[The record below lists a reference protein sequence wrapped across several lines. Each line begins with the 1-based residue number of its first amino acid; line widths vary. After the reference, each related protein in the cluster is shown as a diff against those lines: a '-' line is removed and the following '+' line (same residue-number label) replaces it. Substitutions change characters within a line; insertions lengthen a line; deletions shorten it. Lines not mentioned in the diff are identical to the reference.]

1 MAVQLGTINIT
12 NQAAECAVIDI
23 EGIIGIPEWWQF
35 DSPED
40 RVSTYD
46 TFKARMT
53 EIKAIAAPAIEVN
66 IRSIGGNVDDA
77 LLIHDTLCVLGVNG
91 ATVTTNCYGYVA
103 SAATIIAQ
111 AASKGRRKISQNA
124 LYLIHQAGGI
134 VQGNCNDLQ
143 QFIDQLSKTD
153 NVIANVYANRSG
165 RPAEEFATLMTANN
179 GNGKWLDAGEVI
191 AAGLADAV
199 VPATE
204 TTNCPDELAVFGY
217 AVPPAPQIN
226 NQQNTRMKINKTWNA
241 ILNYFG
247 FDKEADNNL
256 TEAQLEKLNNELEAR
271 GVSISNLTG
280 QIETK
285 DAAIANLQKQVDG
298 IAAKDEQIV
307 NLTAKVASLE
317 AENEKLKAGPTVTE
331 AKEDPDTHIPGAKQ
345 QIPANLAAYNE
356 DVKAFQE

>member
-1 MAVQLGTINIT
+1 MAVQLGNISIT
-12 NQAAECAVIDI
+12 NQASKSVVIDI

-35 DSPED
+35 DSPEE

-46 TFKARMT
+46 TFKARMS
-53 EIKAIAAPAIEVN
+53 EIKGLTAPAIEVN

-77 LLIHDTLCVLGVNG
+77 LLIHDTLCILAAGG
-91 ATVTTNCYGYVA
+91 TEITTNCYGYVA

-111 AASKGRRKISQNA
+111 AASKDNRNISQNA
-124 LYLIHQAGGI
+124 LYMIHQAIGI

-153 NVIANVYANRSG
+153 SVIANVYANRSG

-204 TTNCPDELAVFGY
+204 ITNCPDELALFGY
-217 AVPPAPQIN
+217 AAPPVPQIN
-226 NQQNTRMKINKTWNA
+226 NQQNTRMKIKKTWSA

-271 GVSISNLTG
+271 GVSITNLTG

-285 DAAIANLQKQVDG
+285 DATIANLQKQVDG
-298 IAAKDEQIV
+298 ITAKDEQIV
-307 NLTAKVASLE
+307 NLTAKVTSLE
-317 AENEKLKAGPTVTE
+317 AENDKLKAGPTTTE
-331 AKEDPDTHIPGAKQ
+331 AKEDPAVQVPGAGKQ
-345 QIPANLAAYNE
+345 LPANQAAYN
-356 DVKAFQE
+356 DDLKAFKE